1 MQNLR
6 PLKITVY
13 TVITTTVC
21 TYKSMLISLVLH
33 MIMTDREFD
42 QNYHN
47 MHNPLIVNKM
57 SNLLCSMP
65 EV

>member
-1 MQNLR
+1 MYLQVNDYIAGI
-6 PLKITVY
+6 K
-13 TVITTTVC
+13 
-21 TYKSMLISLVLH
+21 LH
-33 MIMTDREFD
+33 MIMTDTEFD

-47 MHNPLIVNKM
+47 MHNHLIANKM

>member
-1 MQNLR
+1 MYLQVNAY
-6 PLKITVY
+6 ITG
-13 TVITTTVC
+13 I
-21 TYKSMLISLVLH
+21 KLH

-57 SNLLCSMP
+57 SNLLCSMLRCNG
-65 EV
+65 ETNVID

>member
-1 MQNLR
+1 MYLQVNAY
-6 PLKITVY
+6 ITG
-13 TVITTTVC
+13 I
-21 TYKSMLISLVLH
+21 KLH

-47 MHNPLIVNKM
+47 MHNPLIANKM